1 MKNNK
6 FVSAVF
12 TALTITSGAIGLNA
26 LSAVTPLTQSAQAA
40 YYANCPFTVR
50 IYQPTNVRP
59 EPNTSKAAIASL
71 SKGSVVW
78 ISTFVDGQ
86 AIYDT
91 AAQANDIK
99 WFKLR
104 DQAGYVASAVVDG
117 YPPTSDCKSGWKL
130 PWRSGDS
137 IKVNGGWHTDGFNGT
152 TNAVDFGLKAG
163 TPVLAPVNATVVSFC
178 KATNDNHLGIKFR
191 TDDGKYFAIAH
202 VKSTSVS
209 NGTRFTQGQQIGV
222 VASDTPWNACAQSTG
237 VHLHVG
243 LPSQN
248 MKIDGYDFSP
258 SSIPSYVKSTNN

>member
-6 FVSAVF
+6 FASAVF
-12 TALTITSGAIGLNA
+12 TALTIASGAIGLNA
-26 LSAVTPLTQSAQAA
+26 LSAVTPLTQSASAA
-40 YYANCPFTVR
+40 YYSNCPFSVR

-59 EPNTSKAAIASL
+59 APNTSQAAIASL
-71 SKGSVVW
+71 STGSTVW
-78 ISTFVDGQ
+78 MSTYVDGQ

-91 AAQANDIK
+91 YAKVNDTK

-104 DQAGYVASAVVDG
+104 DQPGYVASAVVDG
-117 YPPTSDCKSGWKL
+117 YPPTSNCGGGWKF
-130 PWRSGDS
+130 PWRSSAS
-137 IKVNGGWHTDGFNGT
+137 IPVTNSWHTDGFNGT
-152 TNAVDFGLKAG
+152 ANAVDFGLQAG

-248 MKIDGYDFSP
+248 MQIDGYNFSSSYIPP
-258 SSIPSYVKSTNN
+258 SVKSTNN